1 MLLSVS
7 KECVD
12 PNITKDALLKA
23 IEMIQEI
30 AGGKLKGEILES
42 FPKKVD
48 YFPVI
53 LRYSKVDQI
62 LGLRFTEKQ

>member
-7 KECVD
+7 ERGVD

-42 FPKKVD
+42 FPKKLII
-48 YFPVI
+48 F
-53 LRYSKVDQI
+53 LLS
-62 LGLRFTEKQ
+62 LGIPK